1 MIMSLSVASLPEV
14 LRRPFRAPHHTA
26 SANAIIG
33 GGAAAEPGEITVAHR
48 GVLFLDELPEFDR
61 RVLEALREPL
71 ETGRVAV
78 SRVGAKSEYPACFQ
92 LIAAMNPCPCGRA
105 GARYGGC
112 CCKPPVLERYR
123 ARLSGPLLDR
133 IDLRVTLESV
143 SDADLADHRRA
154 LRNHPTEDIAIA
166 EEQRLRA
173 KIVSTRSRQVERQ
186 GCLNSLLAGSA
197 LLTKCR
203 LGHEAHRV
211 LLTSRASQG
220 GSLRSQ
226 DRLLRVARTIADLRA
241 SDSVSA
247 DDVLEAGTLRHA
259 LS

>member
-1 MIMSLSVASLPEV
+1 M
-14 LRRPFRAPHHTA
+14 
-26 SANAIIG
+26 
-33 GGAAAEPGEITVAHR
+33 
-48 GVLFLDELPEFDR
+48 
-61 RVLEALREPL
+61 
-71 ETGRVAV
+71 
-78 SRVGAKSEYPACFQ
+78 
-92 LIAAMNPCPCGRA
+92 
-105 GARYGGC
+105 
-112 CCKPPVLERYR
+112 
-123 ARLSGPLLDR
+123 
-133 IDLRVTLESV
+133 
-143 SDADLADHRRA
+143 
-154 LRNHPTEDIAIA
+154 
-166 EEQRLRA
+166 
-173 KIVSTRSRQVERQ
+173 STRSRQVERQ